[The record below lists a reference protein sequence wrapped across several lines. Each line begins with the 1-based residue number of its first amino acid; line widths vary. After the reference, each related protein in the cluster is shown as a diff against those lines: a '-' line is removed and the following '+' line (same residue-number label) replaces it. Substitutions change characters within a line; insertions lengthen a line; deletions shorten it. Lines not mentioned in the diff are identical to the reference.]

1 MIREGLIALV
11 DEAWEAFESAPPSRR
26 LVPAM
31 PILFFG
37 DLDEYFSSQIRVLT
51 VGLNPSWHEFPKSS
65 PFRRFPECAGITP
78 TDGAQY
84 LEGLSAYFRRVPYK
98 GWFWAYEAALGG
110 ADASYWG
117 GQPST
122 ALHTDI
128 ASPVATD
135 PAWGK
140 LDEGERVALRR
151 KGEPVWHRLVTEL
164 KPHLVLASLGREHL
178 SSVEFPALTDWKRIH
193 EFDFKVDGSQRDPP
207 YPVWARWF
215 AIADTPALLVS
226 GTQRDVPFG
235 QIGNEQKREVGARA
249 RRTYGE
255 GPEGLA

>member
-11 DEAWEAFESAPPSRR
+11 DEAWEAFESAPTSRR

-37 DLDEYFSSQIRVLT
+37 DLDGYFSSRLRVLT

-65 PFRRFPECAGITP
+65 PFQRFPECAGIAP

-84 LEGLSAYFRRVPYK
+84 LEGLSAYFRRDPYK
-98 GWFWAYEAALGG
+98 EWFRAYEAALGG

-117 GQPST
+117 GRAST

-140 LDEGERVALRR
+140 LDEVERVALRR
-151 KGEPVWHRLVTEL
+151 KGGRLWHRLVAEL
-164 KPHLVLASLGREHL
+164 KPHLVLASLAREHL
-178 SSVEFPALTDWKRIH
+178 LRVEFAPLTDWKRIH
-193 EFDFKVDGSQRDPP
+193 EFEFKVDGCRRDPP
-207 YPVWARWF
+207 YPVLARWF
-215 AIADTPALLVS
+215 AIADTPALFVS
-226 GTQRDVPFG
+226 GKQRNVPFG
-235 QIGNEQKREVGARA
+235 EIGNEQKREVGARS
-249 RRTYGE
+249 RRAYGK